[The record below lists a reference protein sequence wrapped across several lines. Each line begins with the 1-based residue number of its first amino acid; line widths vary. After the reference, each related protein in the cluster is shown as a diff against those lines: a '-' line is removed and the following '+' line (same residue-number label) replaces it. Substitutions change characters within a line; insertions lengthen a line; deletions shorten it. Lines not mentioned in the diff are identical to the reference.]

1 MLGFRSERYPRM
13 NAPSLDCPRRVPM
26 ICYEISGVRTSLNGN
41 EKGKKSADPDLLAL
55 SHGRTRHLCT

>member
-1 MLGFRSERYPRM
+1 
-13 NAPSLDCPRRVPM
+13 M